1 MSKVLENKIPETII
15 KNENMKY
22 NKSFILNSKEKD
34 KSEYCILSLLI
45 DKTDKD
51 NSRRC
56 SLRTN
61 DTYLIEN
68 DFKFDYE
75 IKKFDELNNSL
86 SEISDFDLEKNEDCN
101 ESDFNS
107 SEDENENEIED
118 EKIIFKNKPKKEYD
132 DEYEIQIEKEYEEIL
147 KEIKFKKIIKR
158 FNELFKLK

>member
-22 NKSFILNSKEKD
+22 NKSIISKEKD
-34 KSEYCILSLLI
+34 KCEYCILSLLT
-45 DKTDKD
+45 DKMDKD
-51 NSRRC
+51 NSRRT
-56 SLRTN
+56 SLKTN

-86 SEISDFDLEKNEDCN
+86 SEISDFDLEQNEDCN

-107 SEDENENEIED
+107 SEDENENVIED
-118 EKIIFKNKPKKEYD
+118 DKIIFKYKPKKEYD

-147 KEIKFKKIIKR
+147 KEIKCKK
-158 FNELFKLK
+158 NN

>member
-86 SEISDFDLEKNEDCN
+86 REISDFDLEQNEDCN

-107 SEDENENEIED
+107 SEDENENENED

-147 KEIKFKKIIKR
+147 KEIKFKK
-158 FNELFKLK
+158 NN